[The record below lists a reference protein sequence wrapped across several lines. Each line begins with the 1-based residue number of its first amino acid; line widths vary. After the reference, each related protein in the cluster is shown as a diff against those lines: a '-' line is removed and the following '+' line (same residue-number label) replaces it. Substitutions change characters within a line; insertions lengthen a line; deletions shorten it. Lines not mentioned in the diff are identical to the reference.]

1 MICLIH
7 TAVGTRFAF
16 LVKPVLPENMPVGGK
31 TILSIIDSS
40 IHSKGGLITPAPQP
54 PHNPS
59 IFWYFRTKKTRKASL
74 LPKSKIK
81 LNQEVEPVD
90 KVR

>member
-31 TILSIIDSS
+31 MILSIIDRAGDTSR
-40 IHSKGGLITPAPQP
+40 GGLITSAPQP
-54 PHNPS
+54 HTTQAFS
-59 IFWYFRTKKTRKASL
+59 GILGQKDQESQFT
-74 LPKSKIK
+74 SKIK
-81 LNQEVEPVD
+81 N
-90 KVR
+90 

>member
-31 TILSIIDSS
+31 MILSIIDRAGDTSR
-40 IHSKGGLITPAPQP
+40 GGLITSAPQP

-59 IFWYFRTKKTRKASL
+59 IFWNFRTKRPGK
-74 LPKSKIK
+74 PVYFQNQK
-81 LNQEVEPVD
+81 LD
-90 KVR
+90 

>member
-40 IHSKGGLITPAPQP
+40 IHSKGGLITPAPPTPTQP
-54 PHNPS
+54 KH
-59 IFWYFRTKKTRKASL
+59 FLVFEDKKTRKASL